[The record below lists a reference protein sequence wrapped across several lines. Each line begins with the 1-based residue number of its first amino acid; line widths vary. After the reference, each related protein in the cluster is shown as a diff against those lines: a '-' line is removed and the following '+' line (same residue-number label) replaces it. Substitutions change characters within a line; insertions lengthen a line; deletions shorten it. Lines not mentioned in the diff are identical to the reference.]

1 MNMGDRA
8 RRSHVLMRRW
18 LQRHESAMAGCMTTR
33 LRLHGSEASRRASSK
48 DALGRIV
55 DAAIGCDDAE
65 SSYYEAAADPSFVLL
80 ERARRQFRGQ
90 YIRRLRRRANRHREG
105 RT

>member
-1 MNMGDRA
+1 MGQK
-8 RRSHVLMRRW
+8 LP
-18 LQRHESAMAGCMTTR
+18 
-33 LRLHGSEASRRASSK
+33 RRACSK

-55 DAAIGCDDAE
+55 DAAIGCGDAE
-65 SSYYEAAADPSFVLL
+65 SSYYEAAADPGFVLL

-90 YIRRLRRRANRHREG
+90 YIRRLRRHANREG